1 MDFGN
6 SIYIFFFN
14 HIVET
19 VKRDKSLCKGC
30 EVKMNPYTLDDSN
43 EIQVGGRKG
52 KTCSMTGC
60 SNTHQRFPNMSF
72 FRFPKE
78 LSRFVMK

>member
-1 MDFGN
+1 
-6 SIYIFFFN
+6 
-14 HIVET
+14 
-19 VKRDKSLCKGC
+19 
-30 EVKMNPYTLDDSN
+30 MNPYTLDDSN

-78 LSRFVMK
+78 LSRFVLERTEKKIVGCLQEILFF